1 MSGKRLQVRDLRV
14 AYERDI
20 EILRGVS
27 LTAEEGSVTA
37 VIGPN
42 GAGKSTLLRAVA
54 GVAPTTRGTVELD
67 GRPITRLPPARLVEL
82 GLAFVPQERTI
93 FTRMT
98 VRENLQMGG
107 WRRRRDRRWLQQR
120 IEDVCALFPM
130 LRERLQSP
138 AGDLS
143 GGQQKTLELARGLVS
158 EPKVLLLDEPTAGL
172 SPKMA
177 SEIYRQIEHLR
188 AQIGVT
194 VVLVDQNVR
203 EALALADHV
212 YALAMGRNDV
222 DGTSDE
228 IANNLDSV
236 VRGWLQHIGSGL
248 AVSGT

>member
-1 MSGKRLQVRDLRV
+1 MTGKRLEVRDLRV
-14 AYERDI
+14 AYESDI

-27 LTAEEGSVTA
+27 LTAKEGSVTA

-54 GVAPTTRGTVELD
+54 GVAPTTNGTVKLD
-67 GRPITRLPPARLVEL
+67 GRPITRLSPARLVEL

-93 FTRMT
+93 FTSMS

-107 WRRRRDRRWLQQR
+107 WRRRGDRRWLEQR
-120 IEDVCALFPM
+120 IEEVCALFPM
-130 LRERLQSP
+130 LDERLHST

-158 EPKVLLLDEPTAGL
+158 EPTVLLLDEPTAGL

-177 SEIYRQIEHLR
+177 AEIYRQIEYLR

-194 VVLVDQNVR
+194 IVLVEQNVR

-212 YALAMGRNDV
+212 YVLAMGRNDL
-222 DGTSDE
+222 DGTSEE
-228 IANNLDSV
+228 IASNLDSM
-236 VRGWLQHIGSGL
+236 VRGWLQRTGSGVV
-248 AVSGT
+248 ASGA